1 MTWSSVSFAG
11 AVLASGAR
19 IALHPVAK
27 RQTRAARAGQR
38 GFRHGIARIHPPL
51 VPARQGASV
60 QFAPCRPRRREARRK
75 RFVRAP
81 PSRRQIDIVS
91 TSEKPAAIRAVI
103 LPMSPPERGIKP
115 RAGSPP
121 PAPSRKTGARA
132 GTAADRADGQRTP
145 RPQPPSRAPPRQ
157 KMRKQAQRRKGLGL
171 RQKGG
176 LRAHHPIED
185 GGKVKGALARVHG
198 LGRLLRHP
206 NTVGKPLRRGAR
218 QDRPPPKSA
227 QLMCRHPART
237 SYRASAS
244 AARFRESF
252 SATTPSAPSRLLRRP
267 GPPEYHSVRP
277 GA

>member
-1 MTWSSVSFAG
+1 M
-11 AVLASGAR
+11 ASPAFIPRLSPHGKGR
-19 IALHPVAK
+19 RSNLRP
-27 RQTRAARAGQR
+27 AARAAGKR
-38 GFRHGIARIHPPL
+38 A
-51 VPARQGASV
+51 AS
-60 QFAPCRPRRREARRK
+60 ALSARRPIDA
-75 RFVRAP
+75 RSTPDRHH
-81 PSRRQIDIVS
+81 IDIG
-91 TSEKPAAIRAVI
+91 KRACDPCCDLTHV
-103 LPMSPPERGIKP
+103 PTERGIKP

-121 PAPSRKTGARA
+121 PAPSRA
-132 GTAADRADGQRTP
+132 GKAADRANGQRTP
-145 RPQPPSRAPPRQ
+145 LPQRPSRAPHRQ

-185 GGKVKGALARVHG
+185 GGKVKGALARAHG

-206 NTVGKPLRRGAR
+206 NTVGKPPRRGPR